1 MVSGIYLGAVY
12 GLICLGI
19 VMIYK
24 ATHIFNFAQ
33 GYMLMVGVLLS
44 WVLINNTPL
53 WVALP
58 VVVALAII
66 LGFLIHRFTI
76 RPLIGQPLL
85 ASILVTLGVAYFL
98 EGLAVT
104 FWGTKIYPYP
114 QWFPVERFDWGIITI
129 HSAVLWGVL
138 ATAAIFG
145 LIGLF
150 YWRSRMGKEMR
161 ATAEDH
167 EVAQSLGIRVDRV
180 FTLCWVVAAVLVF
193 IGAVF
198 FAVQSGAFH
207 GLSEWGWKA
216 IPGAIV
222 GGLDSVKGAIV
233 GGLIVGMLEVMCTG
247 YVNPAIGGIAPF
259 IVLLLVLIIKPYGI
273 FGEIRIERL

>member
-1 MVSGIYLGAVY
+1 
-12 GLICLGI
+12 
-19 VMIYK
+19 MIYK
-24 ATHIFNFAQ
+24 ATHVFNFAQ
-33 GYMLMVGVLLS
+33 GYLLMVGVLIS
-44 WVLINNTPL
+44 WVFINNLPL

-58 VVVALAII
+58 LAVVVAVII
-66 LGFLIHRFTI
+66 AFLIQRFTM

-114 QWFPVERFDWGIITI
+114 AWFPVERFDWGIITI
-129 HSAVLWGVL
+129 HSAVFWGVL
-138 ATAAIFG
+138 ATAAVFG
-145 LIGLF
+145 AVGVF

-180 FTLCWVVAAVLVF
+180 FTLCWVVATVLVF
-193 IGAVF
+193 IGAF
-198 FAVQSGAFH
+198 FFGVQSGAFH

-216 IPGAIV
+216 IPAAIV

-233 GGLIVGMLEVMCTG
+233 GALIVGTLESLATG
-247 YVNPAIGGIAPF
+247 YVNPAIGVITPF
-259 IVLLLVLIIKPYGI
+259 IILLLVLLIKPYGL